1 MPFSSIFQG
10 TLEGL
15 LRLTSHWMISSSC
28 LPTATV
34 SCITLIILSV
44 ILYSVTPSE
53 AAPKPD
59 TTPTTVP
66 PTGSLPIPALAQTS
80 FPYILL
86 SHVSLQC
93 LQPRRLRRRH
103 QRNPQSRH
111 LINKITFTHPVF
123 QDGWNCDFEE
133 MPLTRCRWDNS
144 LGGKVLWEPTSGGD
158 NPQVIFCYS
167 QAYSKSLWTVQI
179 LPSYPQIR
187 HETLKD

>member
-1 MPFSSIFQG
+1 MPLPEDIPDYAVYLIGDALFLHFPGHLGGAAKADIALDDIKFLSSTCDCKLHHI
-10 TLEGL
+10 
-15 LRLTSHWMISSSC
+15 
-28 LPTATV
+28 
-34 SCITLIILSV
+34 ITLSV
-44 ILYSVTPSE
+44 ILCSVTPSE

-158 NPQVIFCYS
+158 NPQVIFCYG
-167 QAYSKSLWTVQI
+167 
-179 LPSYPQIR
+179 
-187 HETLKD
+187 